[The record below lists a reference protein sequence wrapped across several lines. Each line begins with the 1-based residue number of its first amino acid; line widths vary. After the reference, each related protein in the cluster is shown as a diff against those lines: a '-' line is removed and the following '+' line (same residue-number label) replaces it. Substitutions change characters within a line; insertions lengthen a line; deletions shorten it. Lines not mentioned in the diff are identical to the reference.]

1 MHTLKYY
8 VLLIILTLCC
18 GACAS
23 RNQLTETEVAAG
35 IKQTF
40 ENNMFRLPPRV
51 QGHYGLRLYRV
62 TGDHKYLYPSL
73 FDYYVVLD
81 RINTISNHLNEQ
93 DYISNKAIELT
104 AAMSK
109 GTRGKARRQ
118 AIRKFPDFIFYANYL
133 LSYSARLDDFGVA
146 IPSNIRQALKNYD
159 FLPGLTNKVMIR
171 AWAAQSANYV
181 YWLRK
186 LGIVDHSKAFKRAF
200 LAAYPDDEDHQLSRW
215 HLRNKLYGLTHFI
228 FAGSDYYQH
237 YVSLA
242 EFGWILDYFE
252 KNKQLILQAATD
264 DIAAELGLC
273 FLLMKQSGHP
283 IVKLTKARMI
293 NSYIADAGMIPSISG
308 KVELATAEHRN
319 VLAYMLLRWPKILT
333 RGPYFYQIEKIHR
346 YLPTHHHRP

>member
-1 MHTLKYY
+1 MNTLKDYL
-8 VLLIILTLCC
+8 LLIILTLSCI
-18 GACAS
+18 ACTGQ
-23 RNQLTETEVAAG
+23 NQLTEAEVAAG

-40 ENNMFRLPPRV
+40 EHNMFRLPPRV
-51 QGHYGLRLYRV
+51 QGHYGLRLYRI
-62 TGDHKYLYPSL
+62 TGDNQYLYSAL
-73 FDYYVVLD
+73 YDYYVVLD
-81 RINTISNHLNEQ
+81 RVNTISSQLNEP

-109 GTRGKARRQ
+109 GTRGKARRI
-118 AIRKFPDFIFYANYL
+118 AIKKFPEFIFYANYL

-186 LGIVDHSKAFKRAF
+186 LGIADHSKAFKQAF
-200 LAAYPDDEDHQLSRW
+200 LTAYPDDEDHQLSSW
-215 HLRNKLYGLTHFI
+215 HLKNKLYGLTHFV

-237 YVSLA
+237 HVSLA

-252 KNKQLILQAATD
+252 NNQKLILEVATD

-273 FLLMKQSGHP
+273 FMLMKQSEHP
-283 IVKLTKARMI
+283 IVKMTKARLI
-293 NSYIADAGMIPSISG
+293 NSYLATAGMIPSVSG
-308 KVELATAEHRN
+308 KFELATAEHRN
-319 VLAYMLLRWPKILT
+319 VLAYMLFSWPKSLT
-333 RGPYFYQIEKIHR
+333 SGPIFSQIEQVQR
-346 YLPTHHHRP
+346 YLPTHHH